1 MILLSIDEMPALIIY
16 IVNSPR
22 KRRYAYLRMK
32 PKLLKVPKA
41 PTHSFSVRED
51 RDPFINNR
59 WHYHSEVELIYFHQG
74 DGTQFVGDHIKRF
87 HSGDIILVGPNLPHY
102 WRYDEAHFKDEKP
115 VHSTVIH
122 FSKNFWGDP
131 FLDLPETK
139 PIRSLLDKARRGI
152 LITGR
157 EGPEI
162 SRSIEK
168 IRYSQGVE
176 RIIALIE
183 CLSAFSGSD
192 RLTLLS
198 SIGFR
203 YDFSEFESDRINAI
217 YDFTFSRF
225 SQKIY
230 LEEVAAVAGLVP
242 NSFCRYFKSRTGKT
256 YSQFLTEIR
265 IGHSCKLLIDNRI
278 SIKQLCFESGFNNFT
293 CFHKHFKMITG
304 KSPQHYLKEH
314 QPLFY

>member
-1 MILLSIDEMPALIIY
+1 
-16 IVNSPR
+16 
-22 KRRYAYLRMK
+22 MK
-32 PKLLKVPKA
+32 PKLLKVPKT

-74 DGTQFVGDHIKRF
+74 GGTQFVGDHIKRF
-87 HSGDIILVGPNLPHY
+87 QSGDIILVGPNLPHY
-102 WRYDEAHFKDEKP
+102 WRYDEPYFKGEKQ

-139 PIRSLLDKARRGI
+139 AIRSLLDKARRGI
-152 LITGR
+152 LVTEKDGEK
-157 EGPEI
+157 EGSKIPDG
-162 SRSIEK
+162 IEK
-168 IRYSQGVE
+168 IRRSQGVE

-183 CLSAFSGSD
+183 CLSAFAVSD

-217 YDFTFSRF
+217 YDYTFARF
-225 SQKIY
+225 SQRIS

-256 YSQFLTEIR
+256 WSQFVTEIR
-265 IGHSCKLLIDNRI
+265 VGYACKLLIDNRI

-293 CFHKHFKMITG
+293 SFHKHFKMITG
-304 KSPQHYLKEH
+304 KTPQHYQKEH
-314 QPLFY
+314 LIG